1 MPTPNAARKSVQDKF
16 IAEWAGETIFDFDND
31 DFDVPEPAVEW
42 VRLVIRTK
50 VRKQTTLGRVGNRK
64 FQSDAA
70 VVAQVFV
77 PVETGTSEADRLA
90 TKLAN
95 IYDGTR
101 FDGLSFL
108 AAETREIGESG
119 GFHQYNV
126 TCSFNYEDI
135 K

>member
-1 MPTPNAARKSVQDKF
+1 MPTLNDARKSIQDKF
-16 IAEWAGETIFDFDND
+16 VVDWASETVFDFDNG
-31 DFDVPEPAVEW
+31 DFEVPASSVNW
-42 VRLVIRTK
+42 VRLVVRTK
-50 VRKQTTLGRVGNRK
+50 VRAQTTLGRVGNRK

-95 IYDGTR
+95 IFEGTR

-108 AAETREIGESG
+108 AAETREVGESG

>member
-1 MPTPNAARKSVQDKF
+1 MPTLNQARKSVQDKF
-16 IAEWAGETIFDFDND
+16 TTDWADETIADFDNE
-31 DFDVPEPAVEW
+31 DFDVPEPDVKW
-42 VRLVIRTK
+42 VRLVVRTK
-50 VRKQTTLGRVGNRK
+50 VRAQTTLGRVGNRK
-64 FQSDAA
+64 FSSEAA

-77 PVETGTSEADRLA
+77 PVKGGSSEADRLA

-95 IYDGTR
+95 IFDGTR

-108 AAETREIGESG
+108 AAETREVGESG

-126 TCSFNYEDI
+126 TCSFDYEDI

>member
-1 MPTPNAARKSVQDKF
+1 MPTLNDARKSIQDKF
-16 IAEWAGETIFDFDND
+16 IVDWASETVFDFDNG
-31 DFDVPEPAVEW
+31 DFEAPEPDVKW
-42 VRLVIRTK
+42 VRLVVKTK
-50 VRKQTTLGRVGNRK
+50 TRKQTTMGRVGNRK

-77 PVETGTSEADRLA
+77 PVETGSSEADRLA

-101 FDGLSFL
+101 FDSLSFL

-119 GFHQYNV
+119 GFHRYNV
-126 TCSFNYEDI
+126 TCEFNYEDI

>member
-1 MPTPNAARKSVQDKF
+1 MPTLNEARKSIQDTF
-16 IAEWAGETIFDFDND
+16 IADWAAETIFDFDND
-31 DFDVPEPAVEW
+31 DFDVPEPDVKW
-42 VRLVIRTK
+42 VRLVVRTK
-50 VRKQTTLGRVGNRK
+50 VRKQTTLGRVSNRK

-95 IYDGTR
+95 IFDGTR

-108 AAETREIGESG
+108 AAETREVGESG